1 MSSLKV
7 AVRVRPFNTRE
18 NDMDAQ
24 LIVEMEA
31 KKTRLLKPRSQSIR
45 DAGRDNHHDFT
56 FDYSYWSF
64 DEEDSHFATQE
75 QVYSDLGN
83 DVVDCAYEGYNACV
97 FAYGQTGSGKTFTMM
112 GTPTNPGLIPRICE
126 ELFRRMRVGQESG
139 TGYRTHASYLEIYN
153 ERVKDLLA
161 SQSTGHGLR
170 VREHR
175 SLGPYVENLSQ
186 HAVSDFD
193 EIQECIARGNAQRTT
208 ASTNMNDTSSR
219 SHAIFTITFVQAG
232 FMNDMPS
239 ETVSKIHLV
248 DLAGSERANATGAT
262 GQRLKEGAHINKS
275 LVTLGSVISALAEQT
290 SGSQSSISSSSATS
304 LATTPNS
311 ASKRVLYIPYRDSI
325 LTWLLKDSLGG
336 NSKTIMIA
344 ALSPADCNYSE
355 TLSTLRYAN
364 RAKNIINKPT
374 VNEDANVKLIRE
386 LREEINKLKSMLT
399 GDIHS
404 IQPSLKVLADLQKK
418 EAQEKVLTEEWT
430 EKWKVAQSILQEQKS
445 LGLRKSGVGVVLDS
459 EMPHLIG
466 IHNDVTTGVTLY
478 SLKEGETRIGT
489 EDADVAQ
496 DIELAGDGIRQ
507 QHCSIVL
514 KGGVVTLHPWPL
526 AQCWVNAHLID
537 EPKQISQ
544 GDIILLGRT
553 NIFRFNN
560 PAEAAKLRKD
570 LSRSQLD
577 MSRLSLIT
585 SSRENLLTSSIYSDE
600 DASTSAYKRPERQ
613 YYPQRPISR
622 DDPELQDENRKILDT
637 IENALKQLN
646 SERVQMHDQYKTKV
660 RKLTE
665 ELIRLEQ
672 EEMDGLQVLNCR
684 EQELL
689 ARKDMFLWEKN
700 NEKVQIDIVCRQ
712 ISAFQ
717 TQLDSKKRDF
727 SEYVAKELQELQDCG
742 KLDEMGLK
750 IEEGTPLNDEL
761 LLQVSDSLELFAAQF
776 IKDTVRRNNEEI
788 RKLDEQIAE
797 KERIL
802 NASTSKIAKV
812 DETMLQ
818 IQVELERLRQERAES
833 EAESQ
838 AMRARKQNMKLHLG
852 NKSMSMSTSTSTN
865 ADGDDVSKSDTY
877 ETCDTFHTAQSNFS
891 LVSSP
896 TITEGQQTP
905 LSNCSCEAEDEAE
918 DTRKDDISGSS
929 EDGSRTCTAGPS
941 SGSGS
946 GSGNLNTG
954 APSSTPSSQAIMS
967 DSGVCLDSRN
977 QAMLA
982 NGHASSYKHSLRTSD
997 EDTGSCSSCELGRH
1011 SDISRPY
1018 CPLHSLRRKIAA
1030 QKALIMKNLETDVNK
1045 VQLDEQ
1051 IADLQDLQRR
1061 YIQLEQEML
1070 QSVQDLEAHAQCC
1083 ADERA
1088 GMERQYELAS
1098 SIMRS
1103 SVMSPTSMEEST
1115 SQIYAPS
1122 MTRSCPSM
1130 REFPAEQGD
1139 HFITI
1144 PSFVMRGAGKQ
1155 THYEYEV
1162 RIALPDGKLNI
1173 LRRYSRFRELHLCM
1187 KHCYGAK
1194 ISALPFP
1201 RRELFASNSEP
1212 VAKHR
1217 RRLLELYLRRLF
1229 VVCSKIP
1236 QCPIYEGPGGPGLT
1250 RASLVQLSSFFKKG
1264 LFENGKHGTG

>member
-7 AVRVRPFNTRE
+7 AVRVRPFNSRE

-24 LIVEMEA
+24 LIVEMEG
-31 KKTRLLKPRSQSIR
+31 KKTRLLKPRLQSIR
-45 DAGRDNHHDFT
+45 DAGREAYHDFT

-64 DEEDSHFATQE
+64 DPEDSHFATQE

-112 GTPTNPGLIPRICE
+112 GTPSNPGLIPRICE
-126 ELFRRMRVGQESG
+126 ELFARMRVGQESG

-161 SQSTGHGLR
+161 AQSTGHALR

-186 HAVSDFD
+186 HAVSDFE
-193 EIQECIARGNAQRTT
+193 EIQECIARGNAHRTT

-219 SHAIFTITFVQAG
+219 SHAIFTITFVQAV

-290 SGSQSSISSSSATS
+290 SAHNTS
-304 LATTPNS
+304 TLATTPNGGT
-311 ASKRVLYIPYRDSI
+311 KRVLYIPYRDSI

-399 GDIHS
+399 GDVQS
-404 IQPSLKVLADLQKK
+404 LQPSLKMLADLQKK

-459 EMPHLIG
+459 EIPHLIG

-489 EDADVAQ
+489 EEAEVPQ
-496 DIELAGDGIRQ
+496 HIELMGDGIRP
-507 QHCSIVL
+507 QHCSIIL
-514 KGGVVTLHPWPL
+514 KGGVATLHPCQQ

-560 PAEAAKLRKD
+560 PTEAEKLRKD
-570 LSRSQLD
+570 LNRSQLD

-585 SSRENLLTSSIYSDE
+585 SSRENLLTCSTYVDE
-600 DASTSAYKRPERQ
+600 DAMTGSTTSPYKRSDRQ
-613 YYPQRPISR
+613 YYPQRPTSR

-646 SERVQMHDQYKTKV
+646 VERVQMHDQYKTKV

-665 ELIRLEQ
+665 ELKRLEL
-672 EEMDGLQVLNCR
+672 EKMDNMQILNCR

-689 ARKDMFLWEKN
+689 ARKDMLLWEKN

-727 SEYVAKELQELQDCG
+727 SEYVAKELQELHDCG
-742 KLDEMGLK
+742 KLDEMGVK
-750 IEEGTPLNDEL
+750 IENGTPLNDEL
-761 LLQVSDSLELFAAQF
+761 LLHVSDSLDLFAAQF

-788 RKLDEQIAE
+788 RRLDEQIAE

-812 DETMLQ
+812 DETMLE
-818 IQVELERLRQERAES
+818 IQTQLERLKQERAES
-833 EAESQ
+833 EKETQ
-838 AMRARKQNMKLHLG
+838 AMRAKKQ
-852 NKSMSMSTSTSTN
+852 SMQLLMPAANDT
-865 ADGDDVSKSDTY
+865 DEVSKSDTY
-877 ETCDTFHTAQSNFS
+877 ETCDTFHTAQSDFS
-891 LVSSP
+891 LLSSP
-896 TITEGQQTP
+896 TITEGQQSP
-905 LSNCSCEAEDEAE
+905 LSNCSCDRDDDAE
-918 DTRKDDISGSS
+918 DTRKDDFSGSS
-929 EDGSRTCTAGPS
+929 EDASRTCTAGPS

-946 GSGNLNTG
+946 TSN
-954 APSSTPSSQAIMS
+954 APSLQAIMS
-967 DSGVCLDSRN
+967 DSGVCLESRN
-977 QAMLA
+977 QAVVQ
-982 NGHASSYKHSLRTSD
+982 NGSGGNYRQTTRTSD
-997 EDTGSCSSCELGRH
+997 DETGSCSSCELGRN
-1011 SDISRPY
+1011 SDVTRAY
-1018 CPLHSLRRKIAA
+1018 CPLHVQRRKIAA
-1030 QKALIMKNLETDVNK
+1030 QKAQIMKSLETDVNK
-1045 VQLDEQ
+1045 AQLDEQ
-1051 IADLQDLQRR
+1051 IAVLQELQRS
-1061 YIQLEQEML
+1061 YMQMEQELL
-1070 QSVQDLEAHAQCC
+1070 QTVQDLESHADCC
-1083 ADERA
+1083 REERT
-1088 GMERQYELAS
+1088 GMERQYELES

-1115 SQIYAPS
+1115 SQIYSPS

-1130 REFPAEQGD
+1130 REFPEGE

-1201 RRELFASNSEP
+1201 RREFFASNSEP

-1236 QCPIYEGPGGPGLT
+1236 QCPIYDGPGGPGLT

>member
-7 AVRVRPFNTRE
+7 AVRVRPFNSRE

-24 LIVEMEA
+24 LIVEMEG
-31 KKTRLLKPRSQSIR
+31 KKTRLLKPRLQSIR
-45 DAGRDNHHDFT
+45 DAGREAFHDFT

-64 DEEDSHFATQE
+64 DPEDSHFATQE

-112 GTPTNPGLIPRICE
+112 GTPSNPGLIPRICE
-126 ELFRRMRVGQESG
+126 ELFARMRVGQESG

-161 SQSTGHGLR
+161 AQSTGHALR

-186 HAVSDFD
+186 HAVSDFE
-193 EIQECIARGNAQRTT
+193 EIQECIARGNAHRTT

-219 SHAIFTITFVQAG
+219 SHAIFTITFVQAV

-290 SGSQSSISSSSATS
+290 SAHNTS
-304 LATTPNS
+304 TLATTPNGGT
-311 ASKRVLYIPYRDSI
+311 KRVLYIPYRDSI

-399 GDIHS
+399 GDVQS
-404 IQPSLKVLADLQKK
+404 LQPSLKMLADLQKK

-459 EMPHLIG
+459 EIPHLIG

-489 EDADVAQ
+489 EDAEVPQ
-496 DIELAGDGIRQ
+496 HIELMGDGIRP
-507 QHCSIVL
+507 QHCSIIL
-514 KGGVVTLHPWPL
+514 KGGVATLHPCPQ

-560 PAEAAKLRKD
+560 PTEAEKLRKD
-570 LSRSQLD
+570 LNRSQLD

-585 SSRENLLTSSIYSDE
+585 SSRENLLTCSTYVEE
-600 DASTSAYKRPERQ
+600 DAMTGSTSSPYKRSDRQ
-613 YYPQRPISR
+613 YYPQRPTSR

-646 SERVQMHDQYKTKV
+646 VERVQMHDQYKTKV

-665 ELIRLEQ
+665 ELKRLEL
-672 EEMDGLQVLNCR
+672 EKMDNMQILNCR

-689 ARKDMFLWEKN
+689 ARKDMLLWEKN

-727 SEYVAKELQELQDCG
+727 SEYVAKELQELHDCG
-742 KLDEMGLK
+742 KLDEMGVK
-750 IEEGTPLNDEL
+750 IENGTPLNDEL
-761 LLQVSDSLELFAAQF
+761 LLHVSDSLDLFAAQF

-788 RKLDEQIAE
+788 RRLDEQIAE

-812 DETMLQ
+812 DETMLE
-818 IQVELERLRQERAES
+818 IQTQLERLRQERAES
-833 EAESQ
+833 EKETQ
-838 AMRARKQNMKLHLG
+838 AMRAKKQ
-852 NKSMSMSTSTSTN
+852 SMQLPVPAANDT
-865 ADGDDVSKSDTY
+865 DEVSKSDTY
-877 ETCDTFHTAQSNFS
+877 ETCDTFHTAQSDFS
-891 LVSSP
+891 LLSSP
-896 TITEGQQTP
+896 TITEGQQSP
-905 LSNCSCEAEDEAE
+905 LSNCSCDRDDDAE
-918 DTRKDDISGSS
+918 DTRKDDFSGSS
-929 EDGSRTCTAGPS
+929 EDASRTCTAGPS

-946 GSGNLNTG
+946 TSN
-954 APSSTPSSQAIMS
+954 APSLQAIMS
-967 DSGVCLDSRN
+967 DSGVCLESRN
-977 QAMLA
+977 QAVVQ
-982 NGHASSYKHSLRTSD
+982 NGSGGNYRQTTRTSD
-997 EDTGSCSSCELGRH
+997 DETGSCSSCELGRN
-1011 SDISRPY
+1011 SNVTRAY
-1018 CPLHSLRRKIAA
+1018 CPLHVQRRKIAA
-1030 QKALIMKNLETDVNK
+1030 QKAQIMKSLETDVNK
-1045 VQLDEQ
+1045 AQLDEQ
-1051 IADLQDLQRR
+1051 IAVLQELQRS
-1061 YIQLEQEML
+1061 YMQMEQELL
-1070 QSVQDLEAHAQCC
+1070 QTVQDLESHADCC
-1083 ADERA
+1083 REERT
-1088 GMERQYELAS
+1088 GMERQYDLES

-1115 SQIYAPS
+1115 SQIYSPS

-1130 REFPAEQGD
+1130 REFPEGE

-1155 THYEYEV
+1155 THYEYESLP
-1162 RIALPDGKLNI
+1162 RAALVHEALLWCQD
-1173 LRRYSRFRELHLCM
+1173 LCT
-1187 KHCYGAK
+1187 AF
-1194 ISALPFP
+1194 S
-1201 RRELFASNSEP
+1201 S
-1212 VAKHR
+1212 
-1217 RRLLELYLRRLF
+1217 
-1229 VVCSKIP
+1229 
-1236 QCPIYEGPGGPGLT
+1236 PG
-1250 RASLVQLSSFFKKG
+1250 VFCVEQ
-1264 LFENGKHGTG
+1264 

>member
-24 LIVEMEA
+24 LIIEMEG
-31 KKTRLLKPRSQSIR
+31 KKTRLSKPRLQSIR

-64 DEEDSHFATQE
+64 DAEDPHFATQE

-112 GTPTNPGLIPRICE
+112 GTPNNPGLIPRICE
-126 ELFRRMRVGQESG
+126 ELFNRMRVGQESG

-161 SQSTGHGLR
+161 AQSTGHGLR

-219 SHAIFTITFVQAG
+219 SHAIFTITFVQAV

-290 SGSQSSISSSSATS
+290 SAAHNNST

-374 VNEDANVKLIRE
+374 VNEDTNVKLIRE

-399 GDIHS
+399 GDIQS
-404 IQPSLKVLADLQKK
+404 LQPSLKVLADLQKK

-466 IHNDVTTGVTLY
+466 IHNDMTTGVTLY

-489 EDADVAQ
+489 EDAELAQ
-496 DIELAGDGIRQ
+496 DIELAGDGIRA

-585 SSRENLLTSSIYSDE
+585 SSKENLLTCSIYSDE
-600 DASTSAYKRPERQ
+600 DGASPYKRPERQ
-613 YYPQRPISR
+613 YYPQRPMSR

-646 SERVQMHDQYKTKV
+646 VERVQMHDQYKTKV

-665 ELIRLEQ
+665 ELIRLEE
-672 EEMDGLQVLNCR
+672 EEMDGLQILNCR
-684 EQELL
+684 EQELV
-689 ARKDMFLWEKN
+689 ARKDMLLWEKT
-700 NEKVQIDIVCRQ
+700 NEKVQ
-712 ISAFQ
+712 
-717 TQLDSKKRDF
+717 
-727 SEYVAKELQELQDCG
+727 
-742 KLDEMGLK
+742 MGMK

-761 LLQVSDSLELFAAQF
+761 LLQVSDSLDLFAAQF

-788 RKLDEQIAE
+788 RKLDEEIAE

-812 DETMLQ
+812 DESMLE
-818 IQVELERLRQERAES
+818 IQAQLERLRVERAES
-833 EAESQ
+833 EAEAQ
-838 AMRARKQNMKLHLG
+838 AMRERKQTMKLQLG

-865 ADGDDVSKSDTY
+865 EADDVSKSDTY

-918 DTRKDDISGSS
+918 DTRKDDDISGSS
-929 EDGSRTCTAGPS
+929 EDASRTCTAGPS

-946 GSGNLNTG
+946 GSGSVSTGIG
-954 APSSTPSSQAIMS
+954 APTATPSSQAIMS
-967 DSGVCLDSRN
+967 DSGVCLDSRT
-977 QAMLA
+977 QALLQ
-982 NGHASSYKHSLRTSD
+982 NGHLNNYKQSVRTSD

-1030 QKALIMKNLETDVNK
+1030 QKALIMKNLESDLNK
-1045 VQLDEQ
+1045 TQLDEQ

-1061 YIQLEQEML
+1061 YIQMEQEML
-1070 QSVQDLEAHAQCC
+1070 QTVQDLEAHAQCC
-1083 ADERA
+1083 ADERS

-1115 SQIYAPS
+1115 SQIYPPS

-1130 REFPAEQGD
+1130 REFPAEGD

>member
-7 AVRVRPFNTRE
+7 AVRVRPFNSRE

-24 LIVEMEA
+24 LIVEMEG
-31 KKTRLLKPRSQSIR
+31 KKTRLLKPRLQSIR
-45 DAGRDNHHDFT
+45 DAGREAFHDFT

-64 DEEDSHFATQE
+64 DPEDSHFATQE

-112 GTPTNPGLIPRICE
+112 GTPSNPGLIPRICE
-126 ELFRRMRVGQESG
+126 ELFARMRVGQESG

-161 SQSTGHGLR
+161 AQSTGHALR

-186 HAVSDFD
+186 HAVSDFE
-193 EIQECIARGNAQRTT
+193 EIQECIARGNAHRTT

-219 SHAIFTITFVQAG
+219 SHAIFTITFVQAV

-290 SGSQSSISSSSATS
+290 SAHNTS
-304 LATTPNS
+304 TVATTPNGGT
-311 ASKRVLYIPYRDSI
+311 KRVLYIPYRDSI

-399 GDIHS
+399 GDVQS
-404 IQPSLKVLADLQKK
+404 LQPSLKMLADLQKK

-459 EMPHLIG
+459 EIPHLIG

-489 EDADVAQ
+489 EDAEVPQ
-496 DIELAGDGIRQ
+496 HIELMGDGIRP
-507 QHCSIVL
+507 QHCSIIL
-514 KGGVVTLHPWPL
+514 KGGVATLHPCPQ

-560 PAEAAKLRKD
+560 PTEAEKLRKD
-570 LSRSQLD
+570 LNRSQLD

-585 SSRENLLTSSIYSDE
+585 SSRENLLTCSTYVDE
-600 DASTSAYKRPERQ
+600 DAMTGSTSSPYKRSDRQ
-613 YYPQRPISR
+613 YYPQRPTSR

-646 SERVQMHDQYKTKV
+646 VERVQMHDQYKTKV

-665 ELIRLEQ
+665 ELKRLEL
-672 EEMDGLQVLNCR
+672 EKMDNMQILNCR

-689 ARKDMFLWEKN
+689 ARKDMLLWEKN
-700 NEKVQIDIVCRQ
+700 NEKVQ
-712 ISAFQ
+712 
-717 TQLDSKKRDF
+717 
-727 SEYVAKELQELQDCG
+727 
-742 KLDEMGLK
+742 MGVK
-750 IEEGTPLNDEL
+750 IENGTPLNDEL
-761 LLQVSDSLELFAAQF
+761 LLHVSDSLDLFAAQF

-788 RKLDEQIAE
+788 RRLDEQIAE

-812 DETMLQ
+812 DETMLE
-818 IQVELERLRQERAES
+818 IQTQLERLRQERAES
-833 EAESQ
+833 EKETQ
-838 AMRARKQNMKLHLG
+838 AMRAKKQ
-852 NKSMSMSTSTSTN
+852 SMQLPMPAANDT
-865 ADGDDVSKSDTY
+865 DEVSKSDTY
-877 ETCDTFHTAQSNFS
+877 ETCDTFHTAQSDFS
-891 LVSSP
+891 LLSSP
-896 TITEGQQTP
+896 TITEGQQSP
-905 LSNCSCEAEDEAE
+905 LSNCSCDRDDDAE
-918 DTRKDDISGSS
+918 DTRKDDFSGSS
-929 EDGSRTCTAGPS
+929 EDASRTCTAGPS

-946 GSGNLNTG
+946 GSTSN
-954 APSSTPSSQAIMS
+954 APSLQAIMS
-967 DSGVCLDSRN
+967 DSGVCLESRN
-977 QAMLA
+977 QAVVQ
-982 NGHASSYKHSLRTSD
+982 NGSGGTYRQTTRTSD
-997 EDTGSCSSCELGRH
+997 DETGSCSSCELGRN
-1011 SDISRPY
+1011 SDVTRAY
-1018 CPLHSLRRKIAA
+1018 CPLHVQRRKIAA
-1030 QKALIMKNLETDVNK
+1030 QKAQIMKNLETDVNK
-1045 VQLDEQ
+1045 AQLDEQ
-1051 IADLQDLQRR
+1051 IAVLQELQRS
-1061 YIQLEQEML
+1061 YMQMEQELL
-1070 QSVQDLEAHAQCC
+1070 QTVQDLESHADCC
-1083 ADERA
+1083 REERT
-1088 GMERQYELAS
+1088 GMERQYDMES

-1115 SQIYAPS
+1115 SQIYSPS

-1130 REFPAEQGD
+1130 REFPEGE

-1201 RRELFASNSEP
+1201 RREFFASNSEP

-1236 QCPIYEGPGGPGLT
+1236 QCPIYDGPGGPGLT

>member
-24 LIVEMEA
+24 LIMEMEG
-31 KKTRLLKPRSQSIR
+31 KQTRLMKPRLQSIR

-64 DEEDSHFATQE
+64 DAEDPHFATQE

-112 GTPTNPGLIPRICE
+112 GTPNNPGLIPRICE
-126 ELFRRMRVGQESG
+126 ELFNRMRVGQESG

-161 SQSTGHGLR
+161 AQSTGHGLR

-219 SHAIFTITFVQAG
+219 SHAIFTITFVQAV

-290 SGSQSSISSSSATS
+290 SAAHNNST

-374 VNEDANVKLIRE
+374 VNEDSHVKLIRE
-386 LREEINKLKSMLT
+386 LREEINKLKSMLA
-399 GDIHS
+399 GDIQS
-404 IQPSLKVLADLQKK
+404 LQPSLKVLADLQKK

-489 EDADVAQ
+489 EEAELSQ
-496 DIELAGDGIRQ
+496 DIELAGDGIRA

-585 SSRENLLTSSIYSDE
+585 SSKENLLTCSIYSDE
-600 DASTSAYKRPERQ
+600 DGASPYKRPERQ
-613 YYPQRPISR
+613 YYPQRPMSR

-646 SERVQMHDQYKTKV
+646 VERVQMHDQYKTKV

-672 EEMDGLQVLNCR
+672 EEMDGLQLLNCR
-684 EQELL
+684 EQELV
-689 ARKDMFLWEKN
+689 ARKDMLLWEKT
-700 NEKVQIDIVCRQ
+700 NEKVQ
-712 ISAFQ
+712 
-717 TQLDSKKRDF
+717 
-727 SEYVAKELQELQDCG
+727 
-742 KLDEMGLK
+742 MGMK

-761 LLQVSDSLELFAAQF
+761 LLQVSDSLDLFAAQF

-788 RKLDEQIAE
+788 RKLDEEIAE

-812 DETMLQ
+812 DETMLE
-818 IQVELERLRQERAES
+818 IQAQLERLRLERAES
-833 EAESQ
+833 EAEAQ
-838 AMRARKQNMKLHLG
+838 AMRARKQTMKLQLS
-852 NKSMSMSTSTSTN
+852 NKSLSMSTSTSTN
-865 ADGDDVSKSDTY
+865 EADDVSKSDTY

-918 DTRKDDISGSS
+918 DTRKDDDISGSS
-929 EDGSRTCTAGPS
+929 EDASRTCTAGPS

-946 GSGNLNTG
+946 GCGSASTGGG
-954 APSSTPSSQAIMS
+954 APSATPSSQAIMS
-967 DSGVCLDSRN
+967 DSGVCLDSRT
-977 QAMLA
+977 QALLQ
-982 NGHASSYKHSLRTSD
+982 NGHLNNYKQSVRTSD

-1011 SDISRPY
+1011 SDNSRPY

-1030 QKALIMKNLETDVNK
+1030 QKALIMKNLETDLNK
-1045 VQLDEQ
+1045 TQLDEQ

-1061 YIQLEQEML
+1061 YIQMEQEML

-1083 ADERA
+1083 ADERS

-1115 SQIYAPS
+1115 SQIYPPS

-1130 REFPAEQGD
+1130 REFPADGD

>member
-7 AVRVRPFNTRE
+7 AVRVRPFNSRE
-18 NDMDAQ
+18 IDMDAQ
-24 LIVEMEA
+24 LIMEMEG
-31 KKTRLLKPRSQSIR
+31 KKTRLLKPRSVR
-45 DAGRDNHHDFT
+45 DAGRETQHDFT

-64 DEEDSHFATQE
+64 DAEDSHFATQE

-112 GTPTNPGLIPRICE
+112 GTPSNPGLIPRICE
-126 ELFRRMRVGQESG
+126 ELFTRMRIGQESG
-139 TGYRTHASYLEIYN
+139 TGYRTEASYLEIYN
-153 ERVKDLLA
+153 ERVKDLLSA
-161 SQSTGHGLR
+161 QSTGHALR

-175 SLGPYVENLSQ
+175 TQGPYVENLSQ
-186 HAVSDFD
+186 HAVSDFE
-193 EIQECIARGNAQRTT
+193 EIQECIARGNAHRTT

-219 SHAIFTITFVQAG
+219 SHAIFTITFVQAV

-275 LVTLGSVISALAEQT
+275 LVTLGSVISALAEQ
-290 SGSQSSISSSSATS
+290 SSAGSAQVSSSS
-304 LATTPNS
+304 LATTPNGGT
-311 ASKRVLYIPYRDSI
+311 KRVLYIPYRDSI

-399 GDIHS
+399 GDIQS
-404 IQPSLKVLADLQKK
+404 LQPSLKMLADLQKK

-459 EMPHLIG
+459 EIPHLIG

-489 EDADVAQ
+489 EDAELAQ
-496 DIELAGDGIRQ
+496 HIELMGDGIRP

-514 KGGVVTLHPWPL
+514 KGGVATLHPCSQ

-560 PAEAAKLRKD
+560 PTEAEKLRKD
-570 LSRSQLD
+570 LNRSQLD

-585 SSRENLLTSSIYSDE
+585 SSRENLLSCSTYVDDDAMTGSTSSSSKRSD
-600 DASTSAYKRPERQ
+600 RQ
-613 YYPQRPISR
+613 YYPQRPMSR

-646 SERVQMHDQYKTKV
+646 VERVQMHDQYKTKV

-665 ELIRLEQ
+665 ELKRLEL
-672 EEMDGLQVLNCR
+672 EKIDGMEVLNCR
-684 EQELL
+684 EQELF
-689 ARKDMFLWEKN
+689 ARKDMLLWEKN
-700 NEKVQIDIVCRQ
+700 NEKVQ
-712 ISAFQ
+712 
-717 TQLDSKKRDF
+717 
-727 SEYVAKELQELQDCG
+727 
-742 KLDEMGLK
+742 MGVK

-761 LLQVSDSLELFAAQF
+761 LLHVSESLDLFAAQF

-788 RKLDEQIAE
+788 RRLDEQIAE

-802 NASTSKIAKV
+802 NASTTKIAKV
-812 DETMLQ
+812 DETMLE
-818 IQVELERLRQERAES
+818 IQGQLDLLRQERADS
-833 EAESQ
+833 EQESQ
-838 AMRARKQNMKLHLG
+838 AMRAKKQ
-852 NKSMSMSTSTSTN
+852 SMQLQMTSAN
-865 ADGDDVSKSDTY
+865 DMDDVSKSDTY
-877 ETCDTFHTAQSNFS
+877 ETCDTFHTAHSDFS
-891 LVSSP
+891 LMSSP
-896 TITEGQQTP
+896 TITEGQQSP
-905 LSNCSCEAEDEAE
+905 LSNCSCEADNEAD
-918 DTRKDDISGSS
+918 DTRKDDLSGSS
-929 EDGSRTCTAGPS
+929 EDASRTCTAGPS

-946 GSGNLNTG
+946 GSTSV
-954 APSSTPSSQAIMS
+954 PHSSQAIMS

-977 QAMLA
+977 QQSMIP
-982 NGHASSYKHSLRTSD
+982 NGAGSNYRNTMRTSD
-997 EDTGSCSSCELGRH
+997 EETGSCSSCELGRSTGMMRSH
-1011 SDISRPY
+1011 
-1018 CPLHSLRRKIAA
+1018 CPLLAQRRKIASR
-1030 QKALIMKNLETDVNK
+1030 KALIMKNLETDLNRAH
-1045 VQLDEQ
+1045 LDEQ
-1051 IADLQDLQRR
+1051 IAILQDLQQT
-1061 YIQLEQEML
+1061 YMQMEQEML
-1070 QSVQDLEAHAQCC
+1070 QSVEDRESHAQCC
-1083 ADERA
+1083 A
-1088 GMERQYELAS
+1088 GELACS
-1098 SIMRS
+1098 VKRS
-1103 SVMSPTSMEEST
+1103 RVMSPTSMEEST
-1115 SQIYAPS
+1115 SQIFSPS

-1130 REFPAEQGD
+1130 SEFSEGE

-1162 RIALPDGKLNI
+1162 RIALSDGKLNI

-1250 RASLVQLSSFFKKG
+1250 RASLGQLSSFFKKG

>member
-24 LIVEMEA
+24 LIMEMEG
-31 KKTRLLKPRSQSIR
+31 KKTRLMKPRLQSIR

-64 DEEDSHFATQE
+64 DAEDPHFATQE

-112 GTPTNPGLIPRICE
+112 GTPNNPGLIPRICE
-126 ELFRRMRVGQESG
+126 ELFNRMRVGQESG

-161 SQSTGHGLR
+161 AQSTGHGLR

-219 SHAIFTITFVQAG
+219 SHAIFTITFVQAV

-290 SGSQSSISSSSATS
+290 SAAHNNST

-374 VNEDANVKLIRE
+374 VNEDSNVKLIRE

-399 GDIHS
+399 GDTQS
-404 IQPSLKVLADLQKK
+404 LQPSLKVLADLQKK

-489 EDADVAQ
+489 EEAELSQ
-496 DIELAGDGIRQ
+496 DIELAGDGIRA

-585 SSRENLLTSSIYSDE
+585 SSKENLLTCSIYSDE
-600 DASTSAYKRPERQ
+600 DGASPYKRPERQ
-613 YYPQRPISR
+613 YYPQRPMSR

-646 SERVQMHDQYKTKV
+646 VERVQMHDQYKTKV

-672 EEMDGLQVLNCR
+672 EEMDGLQLLNCR
-684 EQELL
+684 EQELV
-689 ARKDMFLWEKN
+689 ARKDMLLWEKT
-700 NEKVQIDIVCRQ
+700 NEKVQ
-712 ISAFQ
+712 
-717 TQLDSKKRDF
+717 
-727 SEYVAKELQELQDCG
+727 
-742 KLDEMGLK
+742 MGMK

-761 LLQVSDSLELFAAQF
+761 LLQVSDSLDLFAAQF

-788 RKLDEQIAE
+788 RKLDEEIAE

-812 DETMLQ
+812 DETMLE
-818 IQVELERLRQERAES
+818 IQAQLERLRLERAES
-833 EAESQ
+833 EAEAQ
-838 AMRARKQNMKLHLG
+838 AMRARKQTMKLQLS
-852 NKSMSMSTSTSTN
+852 NKSLSMSTSTSTN
-865 ADGDDVSKSDTY
+865 EADDVSKSDTY

-918 DTRKDDISGSS
+918 DTRKDDDISGSS
-929 EDGSRTCTAGPS
+929 EDASRTCTAGPS

-946 GSGNLNTG
+946 GSVSTGGG
-954 APSSTPSSQAIMS
+954 APSGTPSSQAIMS
-967 DSGVCLDSRN
+967 DSGVCLDSRT
-977 QAMLA
+977 QALLQ
-982 NGHASSYKHSLRTSD
+982 NGHFNNYKQSVRTSD

-1030 QKALIMKNLETDVNK
+1030 QKALIMKNLETDLNK
-1045 VQLDEQ
+1045 TQLDEQ
-1051 IADLQDLQRR
+1051 IANLQDLQRR
-1061 YIQLEQEML
+1061 YIQMEQEML

-1115 SQIYAPS
+1115 SQIYPPS

-1130 REFPAEQGD
+1130 REFPADGD

>member
-18 NDMDAQ
+18 IDMDAQ
-24 LIVEMEA
+24 PIVEMHN
-31 KKTRLLKPRSQSIR
+31 KKTRLVKPRLQSIR
-45 DAGRDNHHDFT
+45 DAGREAHHDFT

-64 DEEDSHFATQE
+64 DAEDSHFATQE
-75 QVYSDLGN
+75 QVYSDLGT

-112 GTPTNPGLIPRICE
+112 GTPNNPGLIPRICE
-126 ELFRRMRVGQESG
+126 ELFARMRVGQESG

-161 SQSTGHGLR
+161 TQNTGHSLR
-170 VREHR
+170 VREDPK
-175 SLGPYVENLSQ
+175 LGPYVVNLSQ
-186 HAVSDFD
+186 HAVSAFE
-193 EIQECIARGNAQRTT
+193 EIQECIARGNAHRTT

-219 SHAIFTITFVQAG
+219 SHAIFTITFVQAV

-262 GQRLKEGAHINKS
+262 GDRLKEGAHINKS
-275 LVTLGSVISALAEQT
+275 LVTLGSVISALAEQ
-290 SGSQSSISSSSATS
+290 SSAAVMHNSTS

-311 ASKRVLYIPYRDSI
+311 ATKRVLYIPYRDST
-325 LTWLLKDSLGG
+325 LTYLLKDSLGG

-404 IQPSLKVLADLQKK
+404 LQPSLKMLADLQKK

-459 EMPHLIG
+459 EIPHLIA
-466 IHNDVTTGVTLY
+466 IHSDVMTGVTLY
-478 SLKEGETRIGT
+478 SLMEGETCIGT
-489 EDADVAQ
+489 EDAELAPH
-496 DIELAGDGIRQ
+496 IELVGEGILPR
-507 QHCSIVL
+507 HCRIVV
-514 KGGVVTLHPWPL
+514 KGGVATLHPYPQAHCL
-526 AQCWVNAHLID
+526 VNNQPIN
-537 EPKQISQ
+537 EPKQITQ

-560 PAEAAKLRKD
+560 PTEAEILRKD
-570 LSRSQLD
+570 SSRSQWD
-577 MSRLSLIT
+577 MTRLGMIT
-585 SSRENLLTSSIYSDE
+585 SSRDNLDNLGCPELGRDVMTGSTSSP
-600 DASTSAYKRPERQ
+600 YKLFDRQ
-613 YYPQRPISR
+613 YSPQQPINR

-637 IENALKQLN
+637 IESALKQLN
-646 SERVQMHDQYKTKV
+646 VERVQMHDQYKTKV
-660 RKLTE
+660 NKLTA
-665 ELIRLEQ
+665 ELKRLELEKLDNMQ
-672 EEMDGLQVLNCR
+672 LLNCR
-684 EQELL
+684 EEELI
-689 ARKDMFLWEKN
+689 ARKEMLLWEKN

-717 TQLDSKKRDF
+717 SQLDSKKRDF
-727 SEYVAKELQELQDCG
+727 SEYVAKELQELHDCG
-742 KLDEMGLK
+742 KLDKMGMK
-750 IEEGTPLNDEL
+750 IEEGTPLNDDL
-761 LLQVSDSLELFAAQF
+761 LLQVSESLDIYAKQI
-776 IKDTVRRNNEEI
+776 IKETVRRNNEEI
-788 RKLDEQIAE
+788 RRLDEQIAE

-802 NASTSKIAKV
+802 NDSTNKIAKV
-812 DETMLQ
+812 DETMLE
-818 IQVELERLRQERAES
+818 IQAQLEHLCRERAES
-833 EAESQ
+833 EKESQ
-838 AMRARKQNMKLHLG
+838 AIRAKKQ
-852 NKSMSMSTSTSTN
+852 SMQLQVQSSNDM
-865 ADGDDVSKSDTY
+865 DDVSKSDTY
-877 ETCDTFHTAQSNFS
+877 KTCDTFHSDF
-891 LVSSP
+891 SSP
-896 TITEGQQTP
+896 TITEGQQSP
-905 LSNCSCEAEDEAE
+905 LSNCSFEAGDEAE
-918 DTRKDDISGSS
+918 YTRKDDLSGSS
-929 EDGSRTCTAGPS
+929 EDASRTCTAGPS

-946 GSGNLNTG
+946 GSG
-954 APSSTPSSQAIMS
+954 STSVALSSQANMS
-967 DSGVCLDSRN
+967 DSGVCLDNRN
-977 QAMLA
+977 QALPHNRVGGGNYRHTM
-982 NGHASSYKHSLRTSD
+982 RTSD
-997 EDTGSCSSCELGRH
+997 EETCSCSSGEVARNTAMTR
-1011 SDISRPY
+1011 SY
-1018 CPLHSLRRKIAA
+1018 CPLHAKRCKIAA
-1030 QKALIMKNLETDVNK
+1030 QKALIMKNLESDVNK
-1045 VQLDEQ
+1045 AELDDQ
-1051 IADLQDLQRR
+1051 IADLQELQRS

-1070 QSVQDLEAHAQCC
+1070 QSVEDLKAHALCC
-1083 ADERA
+1083 GEVRA
-1088 GMERQYELAS
+1088 GQMDC
-1098 SIMRS
+1098 SILRDRA
-1103 SVMSPTSMEEST
+1103 MSPTSMEDSN
-1115 SQIYAPS
+1115 SQIYLPS
-1122 MTRSCPSM
+1122 MTRSCPSI
-1130 REFPAEQGD
+1130 REFPEGE

-1144 PSFVMRGAGKQ
+1144 PTFVMRGAGKQ

-1236 QCPIYEGPGGPGLT
+1236 QCPIYDGPGGPGLT

>member
-7 AVRVRPFNTRE
+7 AVRVRPFNSRE

-24 LIVEMEA
+24 LIVEMEN
-31 KKTRLLKPRSQSIR
+31 KKTRLVKPRLQSIR
-45 DAGRDNHHDFT
+45 DAGREAHHDFT

-64 DEEDSHFATQE
+64 DAEDSHFATQE

-112 GTPTNPGLIPRICE
+112 GTPNNPGLIPRICE
-126 ELFRRMRVGQESG
+126 ELFARMKVGQESG

-161 SQSTGHGLR
+161 AQSTGHALR

-186 HAVSDFD
+186 HAVSDFE
-193 EIQECIARGNAQRTT
+193 EIQECIARGNAHRTT

-219 SHAIFTITFVQAG
+219 SHAIFTITFVQAV

-290 SGSQSSISSSSATS
+290 SAAHMHNSTS

-311 ASKRVLYIPYRDSI
+311 GTKRVLYIPYRDSI

-404 IQPSLKVLADLQKK
+404 LQPSLKVLADLQKK

-459 EMPHLIG
+459 EIPHLIG

-478 SLKEGETRIGT
+478 SLKEGETCIGT
-489 EDADVAQ
+489 EDAELAPH
-496 DIELAGDGIRQ
+496 IELVGDGIRP

-514 KGGVVTLHPWPL
+514 KGGVATLHPCPQ

-560 PAEAAKLRKD
+560 PSEAEKLRKD
-570 LSRSQLD
+570 LNRSQLD

-585 SSRENLLTSSIYSDE
+585 SSRENLLSCSVNLDEDSMTGSTSSP
-600 DASTSAYKRPERQ
+600 YKRSDRQ
-613 YYPQRPISR
+613 YYPQRPMSR

-646 SERVQMHDQYKTKV
+646 VERVQMHDQYKTKV
-660 RKLTE
+660 HKLTA
-665 ELIRLEQ
+665 ELKRLELDK
-672 EEMDGLQVLNCR
+672 MDGMQLLNCR

-689 ARKDMFLWEKN
+689 ARKDMLLWEKN
-700 NEKVQIDIVCRQ
+700 NEKVQ
-712 ISAFQ
+712 
-717 TQLDSKKRDF
+717 
-727 SEYVAKELQELQDCG
+727 
-742 KLDEMGLK
+742 MGMK

-761 LLQVSDSLELFAAQF
+761 LLQVSDSLDLFAAQF

-788 RKLDEQIAE
+788 RRLDEQIAE

-812 DETMLQ
+812 DETMLE
-818 IQVELERLRQERAES
+818 IQAQLDRLRLERIEGEK
-833 EAESQ
+833 EAQSIK
-838 AMRARKQNMKLHLG
+838 AKKQ
-852 NKSMSMSTSTSTN
+852 SMQLQVQSSNEM
-865 ADGDDVSKSDTY
+865 DDVSKSDTY
-877 ETCDTFHTAQSNFS
+877 KTCDTFPSDF
-891 LVSSP
+891 SP
-896 TITEGQQTP
+896 TITEGQQSP
-905 LSNCSCEAEDEAE
+905 LSNCSCDAGDEAE
-918 DTRKDDISGSS
+918 DTRKDDFSGSS
-929 EDGSRTCTAGPS
+929 EDTSRTCTAGPS
-941 SGSGS
+941 SGS
-946 GSGNLNTG
+946 
-954 APSSTPSSQAIMS
+954 APSSQAVMS

-977 QAMLA
+977 QALLQNGVAA
-982 NGHASSYKHSLRTSD
+982 NHRHQMRTSD
-997 EDTGSCSSCELGRH
+997 EETGSCSSCEIGRYPGLT
-1011 SDISRPY
+1011 RAY
-1018 CPLHSLRRKIAA
+1018 CPLHAKRRKIAA
-1030 QKALIMKNLETDVNK
+1030 QKALIMKNLESDVNK
-1045 VQLDEQ
+1045 TELDEQ
-1051 IADLQDLQRR
+1051 IADLQDLQRS
-1061 YIQLEQEML
+1061 YIQLEQELL
-1070 QSVQDLEAHAQCC
+1070 QSVQDLEAHALCC
-1083 ADERA
+1083 AEERA
-1088 GMERQYELAS
+1088 GHMAS

-1103 SVMSPTSMEEST
+1103 SVMSPTSMEDSN
-1115 SQIYAPS
+1115 SQGYSPS

-1130 REFPAEQGD
+1130 LRECTEGE

-1144 PSFVMRGAGKQ
+1144 PTFVMRGAGKQ

>member
-24 LIVEMEA
+24 LIMEMEG
-31 KKTRLLKPRSQSIR
+31 KKTRLSKPRLQSIR
-45 DAGRDNHHDFT
+45 DAGRDSHHDFT

-64 DEEDSHFATQE
+64 DAEDPHFATQE

-112 GTPTNPGLIPRICE
+112 GTPNNPGLIPRICE
-126 ELFRRMRVGQESG
+126 ELFNRMRVGQESG

-161 SQSTGHGLR
+161 AQSTGHGLR

-219 SHAIFTITFVQAG
+219 SHAIFTITFVQAV

-290 SGSQSSISSSSATS
+290 SAAHNNST

-374 VNEDANVKLIRE
+374 VNEDSNVKLIRE

-399 GDIHS
+399 GDIQS
-404 IQPSLKVLADLQKK
+404 LQPSLKVLADLQKK

-489 EDADVAQ
+489 EDAELAQ
-496 DIELAGDGIRQ
+496 DIELAGDGIRA

-585 SSRENLLTSSIYSDE
+585 SSKENLLTCSIYSDE
-600 DASTSAYKRPERQ
+600 DGASPYKRPERQ
-613 YYPQRPISR
+613 YYPQRPMSR

-646 SERVQMHDQYKTKV
+646 VERVQMHDQYKTKV

-665 ELIRLEQ
+665 ELIRLEH
-672 EEMDGLQVLNCR
+672 EEMDGLQILNCR
-684 EQELL
+684 EQELV
-689 ARKDMFLWEKN
+689 ARKDMLLWEKT
-700 NEKVQIDIVCRQ
+700 NEKVQ
-712 ISAFQ
+712 
-717 TQLDSKKRDF
+717 
-727 SEYVAKELQELQDCG
+727 
-742 KLDEMGLK
+742 MGMK

-761 LLQVSDSLELFAAQF
+761 LLQVSDSLDLFAAQF

-788 RKLDEQIAE
+788 RKLDEEIAE

-812 DETMLQ
+812 DETMLE
-818 IQVELERLRQERAES
+818 IQAQLEQLRVERAES
-833 EAESQ
+833 EAEAQ
-838 AMRARKQNMKLHLG
+838 AMRARKQTMKLQLG

-865 ADGDDVSKSDTY
+865 EADDVSKSDTY

-918 DTRKDDISGSS
+918 DTRKDDDISGSS
-929 EDGSRTCTAGPS
+929 EDASRTCTAGPS

-946 GSGNLNTG
+946 GSGSVSTGIG
-954 APSSTPSSQAIMS
+954 APTATPSSQAIMS
-967 DSGVCLDSRN
+967 DSGVCLDSRT
-977 QAMLA
+977 QALLQ
-982 NGHASSYKHSLRTSD
+982 NGHLNNYKQSVRTSD

-1011 SDISRPY
+1011 SDMLRPY

-1030 QKALIMKNLETDVNK
+1030 QKALIMKNLESDLNK
-1045 VQLDEQ
+1045 TQLDEQ

-1061 YIQLEQEML
+1061 YIQMEQEML
-1070 QSVQDLEAHAQCC
+1070 QTVQDLEAHAQCC
-1083 ADERA
+1083 ADERS

-1115 SQIYAPS
+1115 SQIYPPS

-1130 REFPAEQGD
+1130 REFPAEGD

>member
-1 MSSLKV
+1 
-7 AVRVRPFNTRE
+7 
-18 NDMDAQ
+18 MDAQ
-24 LIVEMEA
+24 LIVEMEG
-31 KKTRLLKPRSQSIR
+31 KKTRLLKPRLQSIR
-45 DAGRDNHHDFT
+45 DAGREAFHDFT

-64 DEEDSHFATQE
+64 DPEDSHFATQE

-112 GTPTNPGLIPRICE
+112 GTPSNPGLIPRICE
-126 ELFRRMRVGQESG
+126 ELFARMRVGQESG

-161 SQSTGHGLR
+161 AQSTGHALR

-186 HAVSDFD
+186 HAVSDFE
-193 EIQECIARGNAQRTT
+193 EIQECIARGNAHRTT

-219 SHAIFTITFVQAG
+219 SHAIFTITFVQAV

-290 SGSQSSISSSSATS
+290 SAHNTS
-304 LATTPNS
+304 TVATTPNGGT
-311 ASKRVLYIPYRDSI
+311 KRVLYIPYRDSI

-399 GDIHS
+399 GDVQS
-404 IQPSLKVLADLQKK
+404 LQPSLKMLADLQKK

-459 EMPHLIG
+459 EIPHLIG

-489 EDADVAQ
+489 EDAEVPQ
-496 DIELAGDGIRQ
+496 HIELMGDGIRP
-507 QHCSIVL
+507 QHCSIIL
-514 KGGVVTLHPWPL
+514 KGGVATLHPCPQ

-560 PAEAAKLRKD
+560 PTEAEKLRKD
-570 LSRSQLD
+570 LNRSQLD

-585 SSRENLLTSSIYSDE
+585 SSRENLLTCSTYVDE
-600 DASTSAYKRPERQ
+600 DAMTGSTSSPYKRSDRQ
-613 YYPQRPISR
+613 YYPQRPTSR

-646 SERVQMHDQYKTKV
+646 VERVQMHDQYKTKV

-665 ELIRLEQ
+665 ELKRLEL
-672 EEMDGLQVLNCR
+672 EKMDNMQILNCR

-689 ARKDMFLWEKN
+689 ARKDMLLWEKN

-727 SEYVAKELQELQDCG
+727 SEYVAKELQELHDCG
-742 KLDEMGLK
+742 KLDEMGVK
-750 IEEGTPLNDEL
+750 IENGTPLNDEL
-761 LLQVSDSLELFAAQF
+761 LLHVSDSLDLFAAQF

-788 RKLDEQIAE
+788 RRLDEQIAE

-812 DETMLQ
+812 DETMLE
-818 IQVELERLRQERAES
+818 IQTQLERLRQERAES
-833 EAESQ
+833 EKETQ
-838 AMRARKQNMKLHLG
+838 AMRAKKQ
-852 NKSMSMSTSTSTN
+852 SMQLPMPAANDT
-865 ADGDDVSKSDTY
+865 DEVSKSDTY
-877 ETCDTFHTAQSNFS
+877 ETCDTFHTAQSDFS
-891 LVSSP
+891 LLSSP
-896 TITEGQQTP
+896 TITEGQQSP
-905 LSNCSCEAEDEAE
+905 LSNCSCDRDDDAE
-918 DTRKDDISGSS
+918 DTRKDDFSGSS
-929 EDGSRTCTAGPS
+929 EDASRTCTAGPS

-946 GSGNLNTG
+946 GSTSN
-954 APSSTPSSQAIMS
+954 APSLQAIMS
-967 DSGVCLDSRN
+967 DSGVCLESRN
-977 QAMLA
+977 QAVVQ
-982 NGHASSYKHSLRTSD
+982 NGSGGTYRQTTRTSD
-997 EDTGSCSSCELGRH
+997 DETGSCSSCELGRN
-1011 SDISRPY
+1011 SDVTRAY
-1018 CPLHSLRRKIAA
+1018 CPLHVQRRKIAA
-1030 QKALIMKNLETDVNK
+1030 QKAQIMKNLETDVNK
-1045 VQLDEQ
+1045 AQLDEQ
-1051 IADLQDLQRR
+1051 IAVLQELQRS
-1061 YIQLEQEML
+1061 YMQMEQELL
-1070 QSVQDLEAHAQCC
+1070 QTVQDLESHADCC
-1083 ADERA
+1083 REERT
-1088 GMERQYELAS
+1088 GMERQYDMES

-1115 SQIYAPS
+1115 SQIYSPS

-1130 REFPAEQGD
+1130 REFPEGE

-1201 RRELFASNSEP
+1201 RREFFASNSEP

-1236 QCPIYEGPGGPGLT
+1236 QCPIYDGPGGPGLT

>member
-1 MSSLKV
+1 SS
-7 AVRVRPFNTRE
+7 E

-24 LIVEMEA
+24 LIVEMEG
-31 KKTRLLKPRSQSIR
+31 KKTRLVKPRLQSIR
-45 DAGRDNHHDFT
+45 DAGREAHHDFT

-64 DEEDSHFATQE
+64 DAEDSHFATQE

-112 GTPTNPGLIPRICE
+112 GTPSNPGLIPRICE
-126 ELFRRMRVGQESG
+126 ELFTRMRVGQESG

-161 SQSTGHGLR
+161 AQSTGHALR

-186 HAVSDFD
+186 HAVSDFE
-193 EIQECIARGNAQRTT
+193 EIQECIARGNAHRTT

-219 SHAIFTITFVQAG
+219 SHAIFTITFVQAV

-290 SGSQSSISSSSATS
+290 SAANGHNAST

-311 ASKRVLYIPYRDSI
+311 ATKRVLYIPYRDSI

-399 GDIHS
+399 GDTHS
-404 IQPSLKVLADLQKK
+404 LQPSLKVLADLQKK

-459 EMPHLIG
+459 EIPHLIG

-478 SLKEGETRIGT
+478 SLKEGETCIGT
-489 EDADVAQ
+489 EEAELAPH
-496 DIELAGDGIRQ
+496 IELVGDGILP
-507 QHCSIVL
+507 QHCSIIL
-514 KGGVVTLHPWPL
+514 KGGVATLHPRPQ

-560 PAEAAKLRKD
+560 PSEAEKLRKD
-570 LSRSQLD
+570 LNRSQLD

-585 SSRENLLTSSIYSDE
+585 SSRENLLTCSAYMDE
-600 DASTSAYKRPERQ
+600 DAMTGSTSSPYKRSERQ
-613 YYPQRPISR
+613 YYPQRPTSR
-622 DDPELQDENRKILDT
+622 DDAELQDENRKILDT

-646 SERVQMHDQYKTKV
+646 VERVQMHDQYKTKV

-665 ELIRLEQ
+665 ELKRLEL
-672 EEMDGLQVLNCR
+672 EKMDGMQLLDCR

-689 ARKDMFLWEKN
+689 ARKDMLQWEKN

-727 SEYVAKELQELQDCG
+727 SEYVAKELQELHDCG

-750 IEEGTPLNDEL
+750 IEEGTPLNDDL
-761 LLQVSDSLELFAAQF
+761 LLHVSDSLDLFAAQF

-788 RKLDEQIAE
+788 RRLDEQIAE

-812 DETMLQ
+812 DETMVE
-818 IQVELERLRQERAES
+818 IQAQLELLRQERETER
-833 EAESQ
+833 EAQ
-838 AMRARKQNMKLHLG
+838 AVKAKKQ
-852 NKSMSMSTSTSTN
+852 SMQLQVQSSNDM
-865 ADGDDVSKSDTY
+865 DDVSQSDTY
-877 ETCDTFHTAQSNFS
+877 KTCNTFHSDFS
-891 LVSSP
+891 LMSSP
-896 TITEGQQTP
+896 TITEGHQSP
-905 LSNCSCEAEDEAE
+905 LSNCSCDAEDEAG
-918 DTRKDDISGSS
+918 DTRKDDFSGSS
-929 EDGSRTCTAGPS
+929 EDRSRTCTAGRS
-941 SGSGS
+941 SGSAS
-946 GSGNLNTG
+946 ISV
-954 APSSTPSSQAIMS
+954 APSLQTDRMV
-967 DSGVCLDSRN
+967 DSGVCLESRN
-977 QAMLA
+977 QALVH
-982 NGHASSYKHSLRTSD
+982 NGPSGNYKNNTRTSD
-997 EDTGSCSSCELGRH
+997 EETTSCSSG
-1011 SDISRPY
+1011 DIERNSGMPRAF
-1018 CPLHSLRRKIAA
+1018 CPLHAQRRKIAA

-1045 VQLDEQ
+1045 AQLDEQ
-1051 IADLQDLQRR
+1051 ISDLQDLQRN
-1061 YIQLEQEML
+1061 YIQLEQQLL
-1070 QSVQDLEAHAQCC
+1070 QSVQDLEEHFQCC
-1083 ADERA
+1083 PEECRSI
-1088 GMERQYELAS
+1088 ELTN

-1103 SVMSPTSMEEST
+1103 TPQSTISMAESN
-1115 SQIYAPS
+1115 SQIYTPS

-1130 REFPAEQGD
+1130 REFPEGE

>member
-24 LIVEMEA
+24 LIMEMEG
-31 KKTRLLKPRSQSIR
+31 KKTRLMKPRLQSIR

-64 DEEDSHFATQE
+64 DAEDPHFATQE

-112 GTPTNPGLIPRICE
+112 GTPNNPGLIPRICE
-126 ELFRRMRVGQESG
+126 ELFNRMRVGQESG

-161 SQSTGHGLR
+161 AQSTGHGLR

-219 SHAIFTITFVQAG
+219 SHAIFTITFVQAV

-290 SGSQSSISSSSATS
+290 SAAHNNST

-374 VNEDANVKLIRE
+374 VNEDSNVKLIRE

-399 GDIHS
+399 GDTQS
-404 IQPSLKVLADLQKK
+404 LQPSLKVLADLQKK

-489 EDADVAQ
+489 EEAELSQ
-496 DIELAGDGIRQ
+496 DIELAGDGIRA

-585 SSRENLLTSSIYSDE
+585 SSKENLLTCSIYSDE
-600 DASTSAYKRPERQ
+600 DGASPYKRPERQ
-613 YYPQRPISR
+613 YYPQRPMSR

-646 SERVQMHDQYKTKV
+646 VERVQMHDQYKTKV

-672 EEMDGLQVLNCR
+672 EEMDGLQLLNCR
-684 EQELL
+684 EQELV
-689 ARKDMFLWEKN
+689 ARKDMLLWEKT

-742 KLDEMGLK
+742 KLDEMGMK

-761 LLQVSDSLELFAAQF
+761 LLQVSDSLDLFAAQF

-788 RKLDEQIAE
+788 RKLDEEIAE

-812 DETMLQ
+812 DETMLE
-818 IQVELERLRQERAES
+818 IQAQLERLRLERAES
-833 EAESQ
+833 EAEAQ
-838 AMRARKQNMKLHLG
+838 AMRARKQTMKLQLS
-852 NKSMSMSTSTSTN
+852 NKSLSMSTSTSTN
-865 ADGDDVSKSDTY
+865 EADDVSKSDTY

-918 DTRKDDISGSS
+918 DTRKDDDISGSS
-929 EDGSRTCTAGPS
+929 EDASRTCTAGPS

-946 GSGNLNTG
+946 GSVSTGGG
-954 APSSTPSSQAIMS
+954 APSGTPSSQAIMS
-967 DSGVCLDSRN
+967 DSGVCLDSRT
-977 QAMLA
+977 QALLQ
-982 NGHASSYKHSLRTSD
+982 NGHFNNYKQSVRTSD

-1030 QKALIMKNLETDVNK
+1030 QKALIMKNLETDLNK
-1045 VQLDEQ
+1045 TQLDEQ
-1051 IADLQDLQRR
+1051 IANLQDLQRR
-1061 YIQLEQEML
+1061 YIQMEQEML

-1115 SQIYAPS
+1115 SQIYPPS

-1130 REFPAEQGD
+1130 REFPADGD

>member
-18 NDMDAQ
+18 NDLDAQ
-24 LIVEMEA
+24 LIVEMEG
-31 KKTRLLKPRSQSIR
+31 KKTRLFKPRLQSIR
-45 DAGRDNHHDFT
+45 DAGRDNFHDFT

-64 DEEDSHFATQE
+64 DVEDPHFATQQ
-75 QVYSDLGN
+75 QVYDDLGT

-112 GTPTNPGLIPRICE
+112 GTPSNPGLIPRICE
-126 ELFRRMRVGQESG
+126 ELFARMRVGKESG

-161 SQSTGHGLR
+161 TQSSGHGLR

-193 EIQECIARGNAQRTT
+193 EIQEWIARGNAQRTT

-219 SHAIFTITFVQAG
+219 SHAIFTITFVQAV

-290 SGSQSSISSSSATS
+290 GV
-304 LATTPNS
+304 ATTPNS
-311 ASKRVLYIPYRDSI
+311 GTKRVLYIPYRDSI

-344 ALSPADCNYSE
+344 ALSPADCNYGE

-399 GDIHS
+399 GDINS
-404 IQPSLKVLADLQKK
+404 VQPSLKVLADLQKA

-489 EDADVAQ
+489 EDAEVPQ
-496 DIELAGDGIRQ
+496 DIELMGDGIRP
-507 QHCSIVL
+507 QHCSIKL
-514 KGGVVTLHPWPL
+514 QGGVVTLHPWPM

-570 LSRSQLD
+570 FNRSQLD

-585 SSRENLLTSSIYSDE
+585 SSRENLLSYPEEDAMTGSTSSP
-600 DASTSAYKRPERQ
+600 YKRPDRQ
-613 YYPQRPISR
+613 YNPQRPTSH
-622 DDPELQDENRKILDT
+622 DDPELQDENRKILET

-646 SERVQMHDQYKTKV
+646 VERVQMHDQYKIKV
-660 RKLTE
+660 RKLKE

-672 EEMDGLQVLNCR
+672 EEMDSLQLLHCR
-684 EQELL
+684 EQELI
-689 ARKDMFLWEKN
+689 ARKDMLMWEKN
-700 NEKVQIDIVCRQ
+700 NEKVQ
-712 ISAFQ
+712 
-717 TQLDSKKRDF
+717 
-727 SEYVAKELQELQDCG
+727 
-742 KLDEMGLK
+742 MGMK
-750 IEEGTPLNDEL
+750 IEVGTPLNDEL
-761 LLQVSDSLELFAAQF
+761 LLHVSNSLDSYATQY
-776 IKDTVRRNNEEI
+776 IKATVRRSNEEI
-788 RKLDEQIAE
+788 RKLDEEIAE
-797 KERIL
+797 KELIL
-802 NASTSKIAKV
+802 NASTTKIAQV
-812 DETMLQ
+812 DEQMLE
-818 IQVELERLRQERAES
+818 IQAQLEQLRQERADS
-833 EAESQ
+833 EVENQVLRSK
-838 AMRARKQNMKLHLG
+838 KQNLKLQLG
-852 NKSMSMSTSTSTN
+852 KSSMSNSTSTN
-865 ADGDDVSKSDTY
+865 TDADDVSKSDTY
-877 ETCDTFHTAQSNFS
+877 ETCDTYHTAQENFS
-891 LVSSP
+891 HVSSP

-905 LSNCSCEAEDEAE
+905 LSNYSGTSCEAEDEAE
-918 DTRKDDISGSS
+918 YTRKDELSNTSHSS
-929 EDGSRTCTAGPS
+929 EDTSRTCTAGVS
-941 SGSGS
+941 SGSGGNS
-946 GSGNLNTG
+946 VGSGVARNNL
-954 APSSTPSSQAIMS
+954 TPSSQAIMS

-977 QAMLA
+977 QALL
-982 NGHASSYKHSLRTSD
+982 NNSNGYGHANNYKQSVRTSD
-997 EDTGSCSSCELGRH
+997 EETGSCSSCEMGRNP
-1011 SDISRPY
+1011 SRPY
-1018 CPLHSLRRKIAA
+1018 CPLYALRQQIAS
-1030 QKALIMKNLETDVNK
+1030 QKALIMKNLEMSVNK
-1045 VQLDEQ
+1045 AQLDQQ
-1051 IADLQDLQRR
+1051 IADLQVLQKR
-1061 YIQLEQEML
+1061 YIQMEQELL
-1070 QSVQDLEAHAQCC
+1070 QSEQDLEEHTACC
-1083 ADERA
+1083 PEETNA
-1088 GMERQYELAS
+1088 M
-1098 SIMRS
+1098 MRS
-1103 SVMSPTSMEEST
+1103 TMSINEST
-1115 SQIYAPS
+1115 YSPS
-1122 MTRSCPSM
+1122 MTRSLPSM
-1130 REFPAEQGD
+1130 REFPEGE

-1144 PSFVMRGAGKQ
+1144 PNFVMRGAGKQ

-1236 QCPIYEGPGGPGLT
+1236 QCPIYDGPGGPGLT
-1250 RASLVQLSSFFKKG
+1250 RASLVQLSPFFKKG

>member
-7 AVRVRPFNTRE
+7 AVRVRPFNSRE

-24 LIVEMEA
+24 LIVEMEN
-31 KKTRLLKPRSQSIR
+31 KKTRLVKPRLQSIR
-45 DAGRDNHHDFT
+45 DAGREAHHDFT

-64 DEEDSHFATQE
+64 DAEDSHFATQE

-112 GTPTNPGLIPRICE
+112 GTPNNPGLIPRICE
-126 ELFRRMRVGQESG
+126 ELFARMKVGQESG

-161 SQSTGHGLR
+161 AQSTGHALR

-186 HAVSDFD
+186 HAVSDFE
-193 EIQECIARGNAQRTT
+193 EIQECIARGNAHRTT

-219 SHAIFTITFVQAG
+219 SHAIFTITFVQAV

-290 SGSQSSISSSSATS
+290 SAAHMHNSTS

-311 ASKRVLYIPYRDSI
+311 GTKRVLYIPYRDSI

-404 IQPSLKVLADLQKK
+404 LQPSLKVLADLQKK

-459 EMPHLIG
+459 EIPHLIG

-478 SLKEGETRIGT
+478 SLKEGETCIGT
-489 EDADVAQ
+489 EDAELAPH
-496 DIELAGDGIRQ
+496 IELVGDGIRP

-514 KGGVVTLHPWPL
+514 KGGVATLHPCPQ

-560 PAEAAKLRKD
+560 PSEAEKLRKD
-570 LSRSQLD
+570 LNRSQLD

-585 SSRENLLTSSIYSDE
+585 SSRENLLSCSVNLDEDSMTGSTSSP
-600 DASTSAYKRPERQ
+600 YKRSDRQ
-613 YYPQRPISR
+613 YYPQRPMSR

-646 SERVQMHDQYKTKV
+646 VERVQMHDQYKTKV
-660 RKLTE
+660 HKLTA
-665 ELIRLEQ
+665 ELKRLELDK
-672 EEMDGLQVLNCR
+672 MDGMQLLNCR

-689 ARKDMFLWEKN
+689 ARKDMLLWEKN

-712 ISAFQ
+712 ITAFQ

-727 SEYVAKELQELQDCG
+727 SEYVAKELQELHDCG
-742 KLDEMGLK
+742 KLDEMGMK

-761 LLQVSDSLELFAAQF
+761 LLQVSDSLDLFAAQF

-788 RKLDEQIAE
+788 RRLDEQIAE

-812 DETMLQ
+812 DETMLE
-818 IQVELERLRQERAES
+818 IQAQLDRLRLERIEGEK
-833 EAESQ
+833 EAQSIK
-838 AMRARKQNMKLHLG
+838 AKKQ
-852 NKSMSMSTSTSTN
+852 SMQLQVQSSNEM
-865 ADGDDVSKSDTY
+865 DDVSKSDTY
-877 ETCDTFHTAQSNFS
+877 KTCDTFPSDF
-891 LVSSP
+891 SP
-896 TITEGQQTP
+896 TITEGQQSP
-905 LSNCSCEAEDEAE
+905 LSNCSCDAGDEAE
-918 DTRKDDISGSS
+918 DTRKDDFSGSS
-929 EDGSRTCTAGPS
+929 EDTSRTCTAGPS
-941 SGSGS
+941 SGS
-946 GSGNLNTG
+946 
-954 APSSTPSSQAIMS
+954 APSSQAVMS

-977 QAMLA
+977 QALLQNGVAA
-982 NGHASSYKHSLRTSD
+982 NHRHQMRTSD
-997 EDTGSCSSCELGRH
+997 EETGSCSSCEIGRYPGLT
-1011 SDISRPY
+1011 RAY
-1018 CPLHSLRRKIAA
+1018 CPLHAKRRKIAA
-1030 QKALIMKNLETDVNK
+1030 QKALIMKNLESDVNK
-1045 VQLDEQ
+1045 TELDEQ
-1051 IADLQDLQRR
+1051 IADLQDLQRS
-1061 YIQLEQEML
+1061 YIQLEQELL
-1070 QSVQDLEAHAQCC
+1070 QSVQDLEAHALCC
-1083 ADERA
+1083 AEERA
-1088 GMERQYELAS
+1088 GHMAS

-1103 SVMSPTSMEEST
+1103 SVMSPTSMEDSN
-1115 SQIYAPS
+1115 SQGYSPS

-1130 REFPAEQGD
+1130 LRECTEGE

-1144 PSFVMRGAGKQ
+1144 PTFVMRGAGKQ

>member
-24 LIVEMEA
+24 LIIEMEG
-31 KKTRLLKPRSQSIR
+31 KKTRLSKPRLQSIR

-64 DEEDSHFATQE
+64 DAEDPHFATQE

-112 GTPTNPGLIPRICE
+112 GTPNNPGLIPRICE
-126 ELFRRMRVGQESG
+126 ELFNRMRVGQESG

-161 SQSTGHGLR
+161 AQSTGHGLR

-219 SHAIFTITFVQAG
+219 SHAIFTITFVQAV

-290 SGSQSSISSSSATS
+290 SAAHNNST

-374 VNEDANVKLIRE
+374 VNEDTNVKLIRE

-399 GDIHS
+399 GDIQS
-404 IQPSLKVLADLQKK
+404 LQPSLKVLADLQKK

-466 IHNDVTTGVTLY
+466 IHNDMTTGVTLY

-489 EDADVAQ
+489 EDAELAQ
-496 DIELAGDGIRQ
+496 DIELAGDGIRA

-585 SSRENLLTSSIYSDE
+585 SSKENLLTCSIYSDE
-600 DASTSAYKRPERQ
+600 DGASPYKRPERQ
-613 YYPQRPISR
+613 YYPQRPMSR

-646 SERVQMHDQYKTKV
+646 VERVQMHDQYKTKV

-665 ELIRLEQ
+665 ELIRLEE
-672 EEMDGLQVLNCR
+672 EEMDGLQILNCR
-684 EQELL
+684 EQELV
-689 ARKDMFLWEKN
+689 ARKDMLLWEKT
-700 NEKVQIDIVCRQ
+700 NEKVQ
-712 ISAFQ
+712 
-717 TQLDSKKRDF
+717 
-727 SEYVAKELQELQDCG
+727 
-742 KLDEMGLK
+742 MGMK

-761 LLQVSDSLELFAAQF
+761 LLQVSDSLDLFAAQF

-788 RKLDEQIAE
+788 RKLDEEIAE

-812 DETMLQ
+812 DESMLE
-818 IQVELERLRQERAES
+818 IQAQLERLRVERAES
-833 EAESQ
+833 EAEAQ
-838 AMRARKQNMKLHLG
+838 AMRERKQTMKLQLG

-865 ADGDDVSKSDTY
+865 EADDVSKSDTY

-918 DTRKDDISGSS
+918 DTRKDDDISGSS
-929 EDGSRTCTAGPS
+929 EDASRTCTAGPS

-946 GSGNLNTG
+946 GSGSVSTGIG
-954 APSSTPSSQAIMS
+954 APTATPSSQAIMS
-967 DSGVCLDSRN
+967 DSGVCLDSRT
-977 QAMLA
+977 QALLQ
-982 NGHASSYKHSLRTSD
+982 NGHLNNYKQSVRTSD

-1030 QKALIMKNLETDVNK
+1030 QKALIMKNLESDLNK
-1045 VQLDEQ
+1045 TQLDEQ

-1061 YIQLEQEML
+1061 YIQMEQEML
-1070 QSVQDLEAHAQCC
+1070 QTVQDLEAHAQCC
-1083 ADERA
+1083 ADERS

-1115 SQIYAPS
+1115 SQIYPPS

-1130 REFPAEQGD
+1130 REFPEGD